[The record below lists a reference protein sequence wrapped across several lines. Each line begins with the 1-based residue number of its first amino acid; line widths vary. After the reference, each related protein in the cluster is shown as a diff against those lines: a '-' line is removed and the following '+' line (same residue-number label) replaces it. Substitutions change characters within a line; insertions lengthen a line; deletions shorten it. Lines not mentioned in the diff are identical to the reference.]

1 MAAKAELKF
10 RVPARNVKAVASWHV
25 PRGKLGGRSDSAGA
39 RPACRSGRERSS
51 HHGRQK
57 RALAY
62 ARRRLKPKNGGFWS
76 AQFCGEMAHPTRFE
90 RVTFAFGGQTHA
102 PNRICSV
109 ARTGCCKPLATTPQR
124 ASLLRATLPCETALW
139 LFHDVDRRRKSEL
152 DEPPSDSATGRRSG

>member
-25 PRGKLGGRSDSAGA
+25 PGGKLGGRSDSAGA

-76 AQFCGEMAHPTRFE
+76 AQFCTEVAHPTRFE
-90 RVTFAFGGQTHA
+90 RAASSFGGWRSIQLSYGC
-102 PNRICSV
+102 ISV
-109 ARTGCCKPLATTPQR
+109 AYAVLTRISCECEVMNMRLASP
-124 ASLLRATLPCETALW
+124 
-139 LFHDVDRRRKSEL
+139 
-152 DEPPSDSATGRRSG
+152 

>member
-25 PRGKLGGRSDSAGA
+25 PGGKLGGRSDSAGA

-90 RVTFAFGGQTHA
+90 RVTFAFGGQSTK
-102 PNRICSV
+102 
-109 ARTGCCKPLATTPQR
+109 ARTRQMATISECR
-124 ASLLRATLPCETALW
+124 YRW
-139 LFHDVDRRRKSEL
+139 L
-152 DEPPSDSATGRRSG
+152 